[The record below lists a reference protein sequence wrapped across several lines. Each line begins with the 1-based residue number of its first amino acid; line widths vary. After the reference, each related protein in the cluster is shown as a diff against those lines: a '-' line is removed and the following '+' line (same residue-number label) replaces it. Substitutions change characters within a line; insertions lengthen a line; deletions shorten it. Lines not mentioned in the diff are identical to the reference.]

1 MKGKIKEGHKMAKE
15 RMFDFCTSC
24 RKDTSY
30 KMQKKTV
37 QKVIRDKTYDFEIT
51 VAVCDECGEEMDI
64 PGLLDA
70 NIKSIDE
77 QYRQIEGL
85 VSIDDIQKIMDIY
98 NIGKA
103 PLSIA
108 LGFGEITITRYLA
121 GQMPSKEYSD
131 IIKKALS
138 SPNYMMKLLNENME
152 KMGETAYKKAI
163 KAAEEI
169 AGLFCVSDKMLL
181 TISYIFEQMK
191 EVTPLALQKILYFI
205 QGIYMVIFG
214 KPLYKE
220 DCMAWIHG
228 PVYEEVYDLFRDF
241 KYNPIEDN
249 RFAIFKDRF
258 EELSEQE
265 KKVIDLVINTFGKY
279 SGKVLEDIT
288 HEELP
293 WKNARA
299 GYESSEPSREIIS
312 KDEIKNYFIHV
323 ADTYGV
329 DTEEELNRYIQ
340 SYM

>member
-1 MKGKIKEGHKMAKE
+1 MAKE

-24 RKDTSY
+24 RKETSY
-30 KMQKKTV
+30 KICKKTV
-37 QKVIRDKTYDFEIT
+37 QKVIKDKSYEFEIA
-51 VAVCDECGEEMDI
+51 VAFCDECGNEMDI
-64 PGLLDA
+64 PGLLDS
-70 NIKSIDE
+70 NVKFIDE

-85 VSIDDIQKIMDIY
+85 ISVEDIQKIMDIY

-108 LGFGEITITRYLA
+108 LGFGEITITRYLS

-138 SPNYMMKLLNENME
+138 SPDYMMQLLNDNAE

-169 AGLFCVSDKMLL
+169 TRLFCVSDKMLL

-205 QGIYMVIFG
+205 QGIYMVLYG

-220 DCMAWIHG
+220 DCMAWVHG
-228 PVYEEVYDLFRDF
+228 PVYEDVYDLFKDF
-241 KYNPIEDN
+241 KYNPIEDD

-258 EELSEQE
+258 EELSEHE

-279 SGKVLEDIT
+279 SGKVLENIT

-293 WKNARA
+293 WKNARV
-299 GYESSEPSREIIS
+299 GYEASEHSREIMS
-312 KDEIKNYFIHV
+312 KDGIRNYFISV
-323 ADTYGV
+323 ANKYGV
-329 DTEEELNRYIQ
+329 DTEEKLNNYIL
-340 SYM
+340 SYL

>member
-1 MKGKIKEGHKMAKE
+1 MAKE
-15 RMFDFCTSC
+15 RKFDFCTSC
-24 RKDTSY
+24 RKETSY
-30 KMQKKTV
+30 KICKKTV
-37 QKVIRDKTYDFEIT
+37 QKVIKDKSYEFEIA
-51 VAVCDECGEEMDI
+51 VAVCDECGKEMDI
-64 PGLLDA
+64 PGLLDS
-70 NIKSIDE
+70 NVKSIDE
-77 QYRQIEGL
+77 QYRQAEGL
-85 VSIDDIQKIMDIY
+85 ISVEDIQKIMDIY

-108 LGFGEITITRYLA
+108 LGFGEITITRYLS

-138 SPNYMMKLLNENME
+138 SPNYMIKLMNDNAE

-163 KAAEEI
+163 KAAKEI

-205 QGIYMVIFG
+205 QGIHMVLFG

-220 DCMAWIHG
+220 DCMAWVHG
-228 PVYEEVYDLFRDF
+228 PVYEDVYELFKDF
-241 KYNPIEDN
+241 KYNPIEDE

-258 EELSEQE
+258 EELSEHE
-265 KKVIDLVINTFGKY
+265 KRVIDLVINTFGKY
-279 SGKVLEDIT
+279 SGKVLENIT

-293 WKNARA
+293 WKNARV
-299 GYESSEPSREIIS
+299 GYEASEPSNEIIR
-312 KDEIKNYFIHV
+312 KDEIKNYFVNV
-323 ADTYGV
+323 ASKYGV
-329 DTEEELNRYIQ
+329 DTEEKLNCYIQ

>member
-1 MKGKIKEGHKMAKE
+1 MAKE
-15 RMFDFCTSC
+15 RMFDFCTTC
-24 RKDTSY
+24 RKETPY
-30 KMQKKTV
+30 RVCKKTV
-37 QKVIRDKTYDFEIT
+37 QKVIKDKEYEFEIT
-51 VAVCDECGEEMDI
+51 AAVCDECGEEMDI

-70 NIKSIDE
+70 NVSAIDK
-77 QYRQIEGL
+77 QYRNAEGL
-85 VSIDDIQKIMDIY
+85 ISVEDIQKIMEIY

-108 LGFGEITITRYLA
+108 LGFGEITITRYLS

-138 SPNYMMKLLNENME
+138 TPNYMIKLLNENAE
-152 KMGETAYKKAI
+152 RMGETAYKKAI
-163 KAAEEI
+163 KCAEEI

-205 QGIYMVIFG
+205 QGIYMVMFE

-228 PVYEEVYDLFRDF
+228 PVYEEVYDLFKDF

-265 KKVIDLVINTFGKY
+265 KMVIDLVINTFGKY

-288 HEELP
+288 HEEQP
-293 WKNARA
+293 WKNARL
-299 GYESSEPSREIIS
+299 GYEPSEPSREIIS
-312 KDEIKNYFIHV
+312 KDEIRNYFVSV
-323 ADTYGV
+323 ADEYGI
-329 DTEEELNRYIQ
+329 DTEEKLNAYIN
-340 SYM
+340 SYF

>member
-1 MKGKIKEGHKMAKE
+1 MAKE

-24 RKDTSY
+24 RKETSY
-30 KMQKKTV
+30 KICKKTV
-37 QKVIRDKTYDFEIT
+37 QKVIKDKSYEFEIV
-51 VAVCDECGEEMDI
+51 VAFCDECGNEMDI
-64 PGLLDA
+64 PGLLDS
-70 NIKSIDE
+70 NVKSIDE

-85 VSIDDIQKIMDIY
+85 ISVDDIQKIMDIY

-108 LGFGEITITRYLA
+108 LGFGEITITRYLS

-138 SPNYMMKLLNENME
+138 SPDYMMQLLNDNAK

-169 AGLFCVSDKMLL
+169 TRLFCVSDKMLL

-205 QGIYMVIFG
+205 QGIYMVLYG

-220 DCMAWIHG
+220 DCMAWVHG
-228 PVYEEVYDLFRDF
+228 PVYEDVYDLFKDF
-241 KYNPIEDN
+241 KYNPIEDD

-258 EELSEQE
+258 EELSEHE

-279 SGKVLEDIT
+279 SGKVLENIT

-293 WKNARA
+293 WKNARV
-299 GYESSEPSREIIS
+299 GYEASEHSREIMS
-312 KDEIKNYFIHV
+312 KDGIRNYFISV
-323 ADTYGV
+323 ANKYGV
-329 DTEEELNRYIQ
+329 DTEEKLNNYIL
-340 SYM
+340 SYL